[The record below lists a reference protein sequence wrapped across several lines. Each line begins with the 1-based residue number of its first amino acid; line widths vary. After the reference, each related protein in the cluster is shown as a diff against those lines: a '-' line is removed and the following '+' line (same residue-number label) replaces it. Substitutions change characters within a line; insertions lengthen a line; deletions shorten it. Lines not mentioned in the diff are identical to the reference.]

1 MPSPF
6 EEAQAVYEREPCR
19 RGFFEDLLSHFAY
32 GFVFSSPKA
41 FLMGRPV
48 RHDASHEE
56 ILNPDVVFSNPTAW
70 LVYCAAGKSAL
81 DVLVEFEPYPLPY
94 IGWERNNVL
103 RFHRSER
110 LRHVLRISRRYRFL
124 QGRKRSEAPAAAQA
138 ANPVHGGRECVP
150 TSAS

>member
-1 MPSPF
+1 MRSPF
-6 EEAQAVYEREPCR
+6 EEAQAVYDSEPCR
-19 RGFFEDLLSHFAY
+19 RGFFEDLLSHLAY

-48 RHDASHEE
+48 RHDASPEE
-56 ILNPDVVFSNPTAW
+56 ILNPDVGFSNPTAW

-81 DVLVEFEPYPLPY
+81 DVLVEFEPYPLPF

-110 LRHVLRISRRYRFL
+110 LRHVLRISRSYRFL
-124 QGRKRSEAPAAAQA
+124 QGRKRPQA
-138 ANPVHGGRECVP
+138 ATAAETSNPIHGSRERVP
-150 TSAS
+150 PTAS